1 MFIMTTK
8 HSISF
13 IQPPSNNSILT
24 ICDFTN
30 VNSAIDVITI
40 LMQTVERACDPKITG
55 SQKSRLVI
63 DVMTEILKS
72 PELLSKFSV
81 SVRHDMQIL
90 VWSSKDLLQSTMN
103 IIVDAAKGH
112 LSTDFNGGI
121 YENLGNKKPHTVTVH
136 RWTSTLFVY

>member
-1 MFIMTTK
+1 MMMTT
-8 HSISF
+8 SSAIL
-13 IQPPSNNSILT
+13 IQPPSNNTILQ

-40 LMQTVERACDPKITG
+40 LMQTVERVCDPKITG
-55 SQKSRLVI
+55 SQKSRLVVDI
-63 DVMTEILKS
+63 LTEILKS
-72 PELLSKFSV
+72 PELLSKFSA

-90 VWSSKDLLQSTMN
+90 VWSSNDLLQSTMN

-121 YENLGNKKPHTVTVH
+121 YEDSANIKHTSSTVH
-136 RWTSTLFVY
+136 RWTSTLFGY